1 MNNFLLAVRSS
12 FGFLSTIPVGLT
24 MEGLDEFFKRTY
36 FHILVGAV
44 LGLLMG
50 AFSFLAMM
58 VLPQQISAILI
69 VVFVYYLTGLNHI
82 DGLADFGDGLTAHG
96 SVEKKIRALKDV
108 ALGIGGVGF
117 CTMGI
122 LAFYSAIV
130 SLQSEALIFADS
142 SIKTAATVLLSSM
155 LIAEVSAMQCML
167 TIAAFG
173 KSIHEGLGS
182 ILVQNTTIPKY
193 LVGLLGSVV
202 ICSLAL
208 VPFGLWYGG
217 LVALI
222 AAIVSAFIIL
232 NISNRHFG
240 GMNGDVIG
248 TSNEVGRTIALIIIV
263 LVLSY
268 HNGGIPWML

>member
-1 MNNFLLAVRSS
+1 MRSFLLALRSG

-36 FHILVGAV
+36 LHIVVGAV

-50 AFSFLAMM
+50 VFAFLSMM
-58 VLPQQISAILI
+58 TLPQQISAIMI
-69 VVFVYYLTGLNHI
+69 VVFVYYLTGLNHL
-82 DGLADFGDGLTAHG
+82 DGLADLGDGVTAHG

-122 LAFYSAIV
+122 LAFYSSIA
-130 SLQSEALIFADS
+130 SLQSEALLWADNS
-142 SIKTAATVLLSSM
+142 MRTAAAILFSSM

-182 ILVQNTTIPKY
+182 ILVQNTTFPKY
-193 LVGLLGSVV
+193 VVGLLGSVV

-208 VPFGLWYGG
+208 LPFGIWYGG
-217 LVALI
+217 IIALI
-222 AAIVSAFIIL
+222 AAIISAFLVL

-248 TSNEVGRTIALIIIV
+248 TSNEVGRTIALIMIV

>member
-1 MNNFLLAVRSS
+1 MSNFLLAVRSS

-36 FHILVGAV
+36 LHILVGAV

-58 VLPQQISAILI
+58 TLPQQINAILTI
-69 VVFVYYLTGLNHI
+69 VFVYYLTGLNHL
-82 DGLADFGDGLTAHG
+82 DGLADFGDGATAHG

-122 LAFYSAIV
+122 LAFYSSII
-130 SLQSEALIFADS
+130 SLQSEALVFSDNDIFN
-142 SIKTAATVLLSSM
+142 AAKILFCSM
-155 LIAEVSAMQCML
+155 LVAEVSAMQCML

-193 LVGLLGSVV
+193 VVGLFGSVV

-217 LVALI
+217 LIALI
-222 AAIVSAFIIL
+222 AAIISALVVL

-248 TSNEVGRTIALIIIV
+248 TSNEVGRTVALIMIV

-268 HNGGIPWML
+268 HNGGIAWML

>member
-36 FHILVGAV
+36 LHILVGAV

-130 SLQSEALIFADS
+130 SLQSEALIFADN

>member
-1 MNNFLLAVRSS
+1 MRSFLLALRSG

-36 FHILVGAV
+36 LHIVVGAV

-50 AFSFLAMM
+50 VFSFLSMM
-58 VLPQQISAILI
+58 TLPQQISAIVI
-69 VVFVYYLTGLNHI
+69 VIFVYYLTGLNHL
-82 DGLADFGDGLTAHG
+82 DGLADFGDGVTAHG

-122 LAFYSAIV
+122 LAFYSSIA
-130 SLQSEALIFADS
+130 SLQSEALLWADNS
-142 SIKTAATVLLSSM
+142 MRTAAAILFSSM

-182 ILVQNTTIPKY
+182 ILVQNTTFPKY
-193 LVGLLGSVV
+193 VVGLLGSVV

-208 VPFGLWYGG
+208 LPFGIWYGG
-217 LVALI
+217 IIALI
-222 AAIVSAFIIL
+222 AAIISAFLVL

-248 TSNEVGRTIALIIIV
+248 TSNEVGRTIALIMIV

>member
-1 MNNFLLAVRSS
+1 MRSFLLALRSG

-36 FHILVGAV
+36 LHILVGAV

-50 AFSFLAMM
+50 VFAFLSMM
-58 VLPQQISAILI
+58 TLPQQISAIMI
-69 VVFVYYLTGLNHI
+69 VIFVYYLTGLNHL
-82 DGLADFGDGLTAHG
+82 DGLADFGDGVTAHG

-122 LAFYSAIV
+122 LAFYLSIA
-130 SLQSEALIFADS
+130 SLQSEALLWADNS
-142 SIKTAATVLLSSM
+142 MRTAAAILFSSM

-182 ILVQNTTIPKY
+182 ILVQNTTFPKY
-193 LVGLLGSVV
+193 IVGLLGSVV

-208 VPFGLWYGG
+208 LPFGIWYCGII
-217 LVALI
+217 ALI
-222 AAIVSAFIIL
+222 ASIISAFLVL
-232 NISNRHFG
+232 NISNRHFR

-248 TSNEVGRTIALIIIV
+248 TSNEVGRTIALIMIV

>member
-1 MNNFLLAVRSS
+1 MRSFLLALRSG

-36 FHILVGAV
+36 LHILVGAV

-50 AFSFLAMM
+50 VFAFLSMM
-58 VLPQQISAILI
+58 TLPQQISAIMI
-69 VVFVYYLTGLNHI
+69 VIFVYYLTGLNHL
-82 DGLADFGDGLTAHG
+82 DGLADLGDGVTAHG

-122 LAFYSAIV
+122 LAFYSSIA
-130 SLQSEALIFADS
+130 SLQSEALLWADNS
-142 SIKTAATVLLSSM
+142 MRTAAAILFSSM

-182 ILVQNTTIPKY
+182 ILVQNTTFPKY
-193 LVGLLGSVV
+193 VVGLLGSVV

-208 VPFGLWYGG
+208 LPFGIWYGG
-217 LVALI
+217 IIALI
-222 AAIVSAFIIL
+222 AAIISAFLVL

-240 GMNGDVIG
+240 GMNGDMIG
-248 TSNEVGRTIALIIIV
+248 TSNEVGRTIALIMIV

>member
-1 MNNFLLAVRSS
+1 MNGFFLALRSG
-12 FGFLSTIPVGLT
+12 FGFLSTVPVGLT

-36 FHILVGAV
+36 LHILVGAV

-50 AFSFLAMM
+50 MFAFLAMM
-58 VLPQQISAILI
+58 TLPQQISAILI
-69 VVFVYYLTGLNHI
+69 VIFVYYLTGLNHL
-82 DGLADFGDGLTAHG
+82 DGLADFGDGVTAHG
-96 SVEKKIRALKDV
+96 SLEKKIRALKDV

-117 CTMGI
+117 CAMGI
-122 LAFYSAIV
+122 LALYASIV
-130 SLQSEALIFADS
+130 CLQSEAVILANS
-142 SIKTAATVLLSSM
+142 SMRTAAAILLSSI
-155 LIAEVSAMQCML
+155 LIAEISAMQCML

-193 LVGLLGSVV
+193 VVGLSGSVV
-202 ICSLAL
+202 ICAIAL
-208 VPFGLWYGG
+208 QPFGLWYGG
-217 LVALI
+217 LIALI
-222 AAIVSAFIIL
+222 AAIISAFVVL

-248 TSNEVGRTIALIIIV
+248 TSNEVGRTIALITIV
-263 LVLSY
+263 LILSY

>member
-1 MNNFLLAVRSS
+1 
-12 FGFLSTIPVGLT
+12 

-36 FHILVGAV
+36 LHILVGAV

-50 AFSFLAMM
+50 VFAFLSMM
-58 VLPQQISAILI
+58 TLPQQISAIMI
-69 VVFVYYLTGLNHI
+69 VIFVYYLTGLNHL
-82 DGLADFGDGLTAHG
+82 DGLADFGDGVTAHG

-122 LAFYSAIV
+122 LAFYSSIA
-130 SLQSEALIFADS
+130 SLQSEALLWADNS
-142 SIKTAATVLLSSM
+142 MRTAAAILFSSM

-182 ILVQNTTIPKY
+182 ILVQNTTFPKY
-193 LVGLLGSVV
+193 IVGLLGSVV

-208 VPFGLWYGG
+208 LPFGIWYCGII
-217 LVALI
+217 ALI
-222 AAIVSAFIIL
+222 ASIISAFLVL

-248 TSNEVGRTIALIIIV
+248 TSNEVGRTIALIMIV

>member
-36 FHILVGAV
+36 LHILVGAV

-58 VLPQQISAILI
+58 ALPQQISAVLI

-122 LAFYSAIV
+122 LAFYSSIV

-142 SIKTAATVLLSSM
+142 SIKTAATVLLSAM

-193 LVGLLGSVV
+193 FVGLLGSVI

>member
-1 MNNFLLAVRSS
+1 MRSFLLALRSG

-36 FHILVGAV
+36 LHILVGAV

-50 AFSFLAMM
+50 VFAFLSMM
-58 VLPQQISAILI
+58 TLPQQISAIMI
-69 VVFVYYLTGLNHI
+69 VIFVYYLTGLNHL
-82 DGLADFGDGLTAHG
+82 DGLADFGDGVTAHG

-122 LAFYSAIV
+122 LAFYSSIA
-130 SLQSEALIFADS
+130 SLQSEALLWADNS
-142 SIKTAATVLLSSM
+142 MRTAAAILFSSM

-182 ILVQNTTIPKY
+182 ILVQNTTFPKY
-193 LVGLLGSVV
+193 IVGLLGSVV

-208 VPFGLWYGG
+208 LPFGIWYCGII
-217 LVALI
+217 ALI
-222 AAIVSAFIIL
+222 ASIISAFLVL
-232 NISNRHFG
+232 NISNRHFR

-248 TSNEVGRTIALIIIV
+248 TSNEVGRTIALIMIV

>member
-36 FHILVGAV
+36 LHILVGAV

>member
-1 MNNFLLAVRSS
+1 
-12 FGFLSTIPVGLT
+12 

-36 FHILVGAV
+36 LHILVGAV

-50 AFSFLAMM
+50 VFAFLSMM
-58 VLPQQISAILI
+58 TLPQQISAIMI
-69 VVFVYYLTGLNHI
+69 VIFVYYLTGLNHL
-82 DGLADFGDGLTAHG
+82 DGLADLGDGVTAHG

-122 LAFYSAIV
+122 LAFYLSIA
-130 SLQSEALIFADS
+130 SLQSEALLWADNS
-142 SIKTAATVLLSSM
+142 MRTAAAILFSSM

-182 ILVQNTTIPKY
+182 ILVQNTTFPKY
-193 LVGLLGSVV
+193 IVGLLGSVV

-208 VPFGLWYGG
+208 LPFGIWYCGII
-217 LVALI
+217 ALI
-222 AAIVSAFIIL
+222 AAIISAFLVL

-248 TSNEVGRTIALIIIV
+248 TSNEVGRTIALIMIV

>member
-1 MNNFLLAVRSS
+1 MRSFLLALRSG

-36 FHILVGAV
+36 LHILVGAV

-50 AFSFLAMM
+50 VFAFLSMM
-58 VLPQQISAILI
+58 TLPQQISAIMI
-69 VVFVYYLTGLNHI
+69 VIFVYYLTGLNHL
-82 DGLADFGDGLTAHG
+82 DGLADFGDGVTAHG

-122 LAFYSAIV
+122 LAFYSSIA
-130 SLQSEALIFADS
+130 SLQSEALLWADNS
-142 SIKTAATVLLSSM
+142 MRTAAAILFSSM

-182 ILVQNTTIPKY
+182 ILVQNTTFPKY
-193 LVGLLGSVV
+193 VVGLLGSVV

-208 VPFGLWYGG
+208 LPFGIWYCGII
-217 LVALI
+217 ALI
-222 AAIVSAFIIL
+222 ASIISAFLVL

-248 TSNEVGRTIALIIIV
+248 TSNEVGRTIALIMIV

>member
-1 MNNFLLAVRSS
+1 MRSFLLALRSG

-36 FHILVGAV
+36 LHIVVGAV

-50 AFSFLAMM
+50 VFSFLSMM
-58 VLPQQISAILI
+58 TLPQQISAIVI
-69 VVFVYYLTGLNHI
+69 VIFVYYLTGLNHL
-82 DGLADFGDGLTAHG
+82 DGLADFGDGVTAHG

-122 LAFYSAIV
+122 LAFYSSIA
-130 SLQSEALIFADS
+130 SLQSEALLWADNS
-142 SIKTAATVLLSSM
+142 MRTAAAILFSSM

-182 ILVQNTTIPKY
+182 ILVQNTTFPKY
-193 LVGLLGSVV
+193 VVGLLGSVV

-208 VPFGLWYGG
+208 LPFGIWYCGII
-217 LVALI
+217 ALI
-222 AAIVSAFIIL
+222 ASIISAFLVL

-248 TSNEVGRTIALIIIV
+248 TSNEVGRTIALIMIV

>member
-36 FHILVGAV
+36 LHIFVGAV

-58 VLPQQISAILI
+58 ALPQQINAVLI

-122 LAFYSAIV
+122 LAFYSSIV
-130 SLQSEALIFADS
+130 SLQSEALIFADN

>member
-36 FHILVGAV
+36 LHILVGAV

-58 VLPQQISAILI
+58 ALPQQISAVLI

-122 LAFYSAIV
+122 IAFYSAIV

>member
-1 MNNFLLAVRSS
+1 MRSFLLALRSG

-36 FHILVGAV
+36 LHILVGAV

-50 AFSFLAMM
+50 VFAFLSMM
-58 VLPQQISAILI
+58 TLPQQISAIMI
-69 VVFVYYLTGLNHI
+69 VIFVYYLTGLNHL
-82 DGLADFGDGLTAHG
+82 DGLADLGDGVTAHG

-122 LAFYSAIV
+122 LAFYLSIA
-130 SLQSEALIFADS
+130 SLQSEALLWADNS
-142 SIKTAATVLLSSM
+142 MRTAAAILFSSM

-182 ILVQNTTIPKY
+182 ILVQNTTFPKY
-193 LVGLLGSVV
+193 IVGLLGSVV

-208 VPFGLWYGG
+208 LPFGIWYCGII
-217 LVALI
+217 ALI
-222 AAIVSAFIIL
+222 AAIISAFLVL

-248 TSNEVGRTIALIIIV
+248 TSNEVGRTIALIMIV

>member
-36 FHILVGAV
+36 LHILVGAV

-58 VLPQQISAILI
+58 ALPQQISAVLI

-122 LAFYSAIV
+122 LAFYSSIV

>member
-1 MNNFLLAVRSS
+1 MNDFLLAVRSG

-36 FHILVGAV
+36 LHIFVGAF

-50 AFSFLAMM
+50 IFAFLTIM
-58 VLPQQISAILI
+58 VLPQQISAIMI
-69 VVFVYYLTGLNHI
+69 VVFVYYLTGLNHL

-96 SVEKKIRALKDV
+96 SVEKKIRALKDIG
-108 ALGIGGVGF
+108 LGIGGVGF

-122 LAFYSAIV
+122 LAFYSSIV
-130 SLQSEALIFADS
+130 SLRSEALVFSGNDMLY
-142 SIKTAATVLLSSM
+142 TAKILLCSM
-155 LIAEVSAMQCML
+155 LVAEVSAMQCML

-173 KSIHEGLGS
+173 KSLHEGLGS
-182 ILVQNTTIPKY
+182 ILVQKTTLPKY
-193 LVGLLGSVV
+193 VVGLTGSVI

-208 VPFGLWYGG
+208 IPLGIWHGG
-217 LVALI
+217 LIALI
-222 AAIVSAFIIL
+222 AAIISAFIIL

-248 TSNEVGRTIALIIIV
+248 TSNEIGRTVALIVIV

-268 HNGGIPWML
+268 QNGGIPWML

>member
-36 FHILVGAV
+36 LHILVGAV

-58 VLPQQISAILI
+58 ALPQQISAVLI

-122 LAFYSAIV
+122 IAFYSAIV

-142 SIKTAATVLLSSM
+142 SIKTAATVLLSAM

-193 LVGLLGSVV
+193 FVGLLGSVI

>member
-1 MNNFLLAVRSS
+1 MRSFLLALRSG

-36 FHILVGAV
+36 LHIVVGAV

-50 AFSFLAMM
+50 VFAFLSMM
-58 VLPQQISAILI
+58 TLPQQISAIMI
-69 VVFVYYLTGLNHI
+69 VIFVYYLTGLNHL
-82 DGLADFGDGLTAHG
+82 DGLADFGDGVTAHG

-122 LAFYSAIV
+122 LAFYSSIA
-130 SLQSEALIFADS
+130 SLQSEALLWADNS
-142 SIKTAATVLLSSM
+142 MRTAAAILFSSM

-182 ILVQNTTIPKY
+182 ILVQNTTFPKY
-193 LVGLLGSVV
+193 IVGLLGSVV

-208 VPFGLWYGG
+208 LPFGIWYGG
-217 LVALI
+217 LIALI
-222 AAIVSAFIIL
+222 AAIISAFLVL

-248 TSNEVGRTIALIIIV
+248 TSNEVGRTIALIMIV